1 MHQRFILQVILC
13 VFLAG
18 LGYWFYWQLDV
29 SGSDSL
35 NSIPVASYWFGFLI
49 FVLFSWLFYWP
60 LHKFSAK
67 SWLIALLI
75 ALIIA
80 VTSTAAMLFIARGYE
95 NKINAEEKVLS
106 QDQGPQI
113 LSLDSVEEDS
123 ITEDKDVGIQQ

>member
-1 MHQRFILQVILC
+1 M
-13 VFLAG
+13 
-18 LGYWFYWQLDV
+18 
-29 SGSDSL
+29 

-75 ALIIA
+75 A
-80 VTSTAAMLFIARGYE
+80 VTSTAAMLFIAREYE

-113 LSLDSVEEDS
+113 LSLDSVKEDS